1 VTRTQKLALAGS
13 GSLLGVLLLVTAYV
27 FATSTSTTVDG
38 TSFGS
43 SPGSSASTPTSST
56 PPPPVVLQR
65 VSVQSGPDPANG
77 WDTGVTLVF
86 QGSSAPRSTV
96 HPGGSK
102 GSYTLTFSRPVS
114 IDPQVLSAAN
124 QAGSPYLVALSW
136 NAPARALTVRATA
149 FTGNITPVSVTS
161 RNRSTLRM
169 VRQPTPRI
177 SNRCL
182 ALSKPRPY
190 TALTGVS
197 VAKGTADVFEGG
209 PFTIAARV
217 PGEGEAITKVK
228 VLSGLV
234 RFAAP
239 YTLPTL
245 PGPAEGVVAAWDTS
259 AKDGS
264 VICLVSVPV
273 YFTHGG

>member
-1 VTRTQKLALAGS
+1 MTRTQKLALAGS
-13 GSLLGVLLLVTAYV
+13 GSLLAVLLLVTAYV
-27 FATSTSTTVDG
+27 FATSTSTTAGG

-43 SPGSSASTPTSST
+43 SAGSSASTPTSST
-56 PPPPVVLQR
+56 SPAPVALQR
-65 VSVQSGPDPANG
+65 VAFQSGPDPAHG
-77 WDTGVTLVF
+77 WDTGVTLVV
-86 QGSSAPRSTV
+86 QGSTAPRSTL
-96 HPGGSK
+96 HPGSSK
-102 GSYTLTFSRPVS
+102 GSYTLTFSRAVS
-114 IDPQVLSAAN
+114 VDPQVLSAAN
-124 QAGSPYLVALSW
+124 RAGAPFLVALSW
-136 NAPARALTVRATA
+136 SAAARALTVSATA
-149 FTGNITPVSVTS
+149 FTGNITPVSATF

-190 TALTGVS
+190 TALTGVT

-259 AKDGS
+259 AKDGRA
-264 VICLVSVPV
+264 ICLVSVPV